1 MILLDVYENVE
12 TGDVERTYEASS
24 VAGAVLMAR
33 DLAERLKV
41 EDCGLAIGEA
51 GEDELFEVYPELGY
65 GTVVVKEVGN

>member
-12 TGDVERTYEASS
+12 TGNVERSYEASS

-33 DLAERLKV
+33 DLAEGLKV
-41 EDCGLAIGEA
+41 EDCGLEIGEA